1 MEACTFG
8 ALSVEDGN
16 VTVDRDK
23 CNGCGACVSACVQH
37 LFRMV
42 PAKATNFVPCANQDE
57 EDRAIRLCGYSCIG
71 CGDCVEACPEGAVS
85 VVDNRAV
92 IDYEKCVGCV
102 ACTVSCRKKI
112 IVDTYHDLTK
122 VKPTVSFVRCRGG
135 WYNHEVYAK
144 AGATTCREAVKLD
157 LPYHCNYGCAGFG
170 DCVQACR
177 FDALEIVQ
185 GTAKV
190 DPDKCVGCTACV
202 HVCPQELPVIV
213 PYKGAKMVPCASQDD
228 PETRKTLCWVCCI
241 GCGDC
246 ADNCPDGLIHLEHGR
261 AVIDPAPCEDC
272 NICSYVCPN
281 GVIAARA
288 MPEYVYLQ
296 TKALAA
302 QKGGAAK

>member
-1 MEACTFG
+1 MSSNQLAADIRTILPGQDCAGRGGCGFPTCAQCAAAIADGAPANRCPACSQEEVDAILALTGGEPVLAKDEKAFLQCAGQAAGKARLKGAPSCQAAVESGLRPEECAYGCVGAGSCVEACTFG

-122 VKPTVSFVRCRGG
+122 VKP
-135 WYNHEVYAK
+135 K
-144 AGATTCREAVKLD
+144 
-157 LPYHCNYGCAGFG
+157 
-170 DCVQACR
+170 
-177 FDALEIVQ
+177 I
-185 GTAKV
+185 
-190 DPDKCVGCTACV
+190 
-202 HVCPQELPVIV
+202 
-213 PYKGAKMVPCASQDD
+213 
-228 PETRKTLCWVCCI
+228 
-241 GCGDC
+241 
-246 ADNCPDGLIHLEHGR
+246 GR
-261 AVIDPAPCEDC
+261 AHV
-272 NICSYVCPN
+272 
-281 GVIAARA
+281 
-288 MPEYVYLQ
+288 
-296 TKALAA
+296 
-302 QKGGAAK
+302 